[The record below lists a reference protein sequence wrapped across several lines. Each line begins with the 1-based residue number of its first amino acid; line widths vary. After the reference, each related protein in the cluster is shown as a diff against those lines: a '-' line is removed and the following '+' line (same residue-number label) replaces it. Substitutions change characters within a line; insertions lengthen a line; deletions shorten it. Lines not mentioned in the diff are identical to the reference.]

1 MKTKVVIAALVLMI
15 GVAQANASEHGPSL
29 TISHQDGSS
38 IFLVNY
44 LGSQTGETKM
54 TIKDNLG
61 RVLIK
66 KSLKGVKGFL
76 LPVNLE
82 SVDEGIYT
90 LEIDNGTDKQIKTLN
105 YSIQTP
111 ATYAHAARL
120 GDKRYLLS
128 VAHAGTEKVSI
139 RILDNAGTPVFEEEQ
154 LVEGGFAKVYDL
166 KNLAGAPSFE
176 VTDLSGRS
184 ITIQ

>member
-1 MKTKVVIAALVLMI
+1 MKTKVVIAALILMI
-15 GVAQANASEHGPSL
+15 GVAQAKAGGHGPSL

-38 IFLVNY
+38 VFLVNY

-66 KSLKGVKGFL
+66 KSLNGVKGFL
-76 LPVNLE
+76 LPVNLGG
-82 SVDEGIYT
+82 VDEGVYT
-90 LEIDNGTDKQIKTLN
+90 LEVDNGKDKQIKTLN

-111 ATYAHAARL
+111 ATYTHVAHL

-128 VAHAGTEKVSI
+128 VAHAGTENVSI
-139 RILDNAGTPVFEEEQ
+139 RILDNTGTQVFEQEQ
-154 LVEGGFAKVYDL
+154 LIEGGFAKVYDL